1 MNRVT
6 GLLYLFV
13 IVAAGTTPVQ
23 ILPRIDD
30 IADAEG
36 LLHLAVASDLVVLL
50 CEVALTGLFYL
61 LFRPVD
67 RTLALLMMLFR
78 LAFTGMLVTNVSNLV
93 APTPLSLE
101 AYDDGYTIALLFFG
115 AHVALLG
122 CLLYRSG
129 RKVLGGWL
137 TLGSLCY
144 FGYGFGNLAVPG
156 VEVPLLVVA
165 PVAIAEVALG
175 LLLLLGRVPSTPAW
189 DPVAST
195 ATTSPQP
202 ASRG

>member
-1 MNRVT
+1 MNRMT

-61 LFRPVD
+61 LFKPVD

-93 APTPLSLE
+93 APTPASLD
-101 AYDDGYTIALLFFG
+101 AYDDGYAIALLFFG
-115 AHVALLG
+115 AHIALVG
-122 CLLYRSG
+122 CLLYLAG
-129 RKVLGGWL
+129 RRVLGGWL
-137 TLGSLCY
+137 VIGSLGY
-144 FGYGFGNLAVPG
+144 FVYSFGNLAVPDA
-156 VEVPLLVVA
+156 EVPLFVVA
-165 PVAIAEVALG
+165 PVALGEVALA
-175 LLLLLGRVPSTPAW
+175 LLLLLGR
-189 DPVAST
+189 PVA
-195 ATTSPQP
+195 AR
-202 ASRG
+202 SR